1 MNKHLKWICKD
12 VEIDLSTPKIMGI
25 VNVTPDSFSDGG
37 QFLKPVDAVKQAKRL
52 VKEGAD
58 IIDIGGEST
67 RPGALPVNEVDELK
81 RVIPVIE
88 ALSDEGI
95 VVSVDTSKP
104 RVMKEAALAGAKII
118 NDVKALREKGA
129 IESALES
136 GCGLC
141 LMHMLGEP
149 RTMQNAI
156 HYEDLIEDIRKFFED
171 RLHILESVGIR
182 KESIV
187 LDPGFGFG
195 KTVSQNFELINRA
208 KEFTK
213 FGLPLLYGMSR
224 KSSLGKVTGITEA
237 SKRVISSVSAHL
249 LAIDRGVQI
258 VRVHDVRAMKEA
270 LQIYNS
276 VVYYKDL
283 T

>member
-1 MNKHLKWICKD
+1 
-12 VEIDLSTPKIMGI
+12 MGI

-187 LDPGFGFG
+187 LDPGFCFG

>member
-1 MNKHLKWICKD
+1 M
-12 VEIDLSTPKIMGI
+12 EIDLSTPKIMGI

-67 RPGALPVNEVDELK
+67 RPGALPVDEVDELK

-149 RTMQNAI
+149 RTMQNVI